1 MPRTRGMKLA
11 IKEAEKILR
20 EKGPMT
26 ADELKST
33 LISLPKLKNTCIT
46 THRLAQH
53 LKRKPFSVF
62 DRLNNNT
69 KIYAIAEE

>member
-1 MPRTRGMKLA
+1 MPRTRGMKLT
-11 IKEAEKILR
+11 IKEAERLLKER
-20 EKGPMT
+20 GPMT

-33 LISLPKLKNTCIT
+33 LVSLPKLKNTCIT

-53 LKRKPFSVF
+53 LKRKPFVVF

-69 KIYAIAEE
+69 KIYAITEE

>member
-33 LISLPKLKNTCIT
+33 LISLPKLKIPVLLHIDWLNI
-46 THRLAQH
+46 
-53 LKRKPFSVF
+53 LKESPLVY
-62 DRLNNNT
+62 L
-69 KIYAIAEE
+69 IG